1 MPSFNADISGW
12 DVSKVTTFEEMFWG
26 STAFNQD
33 LSGWDLSSGEYLVLS
48 PVLSQVR
55 QVVGLTSTNHA
66 SSCSLWTQQLPQ
78 LEQKPQR

>member
-26 STAFNQD
+26 STEFNQD
-33 LSGWDLSSGEYLVLS
+33 LSGWDLSSGEYCVDHDGVIWYYYVLN
-48 PVLSQVR
+48 QVG

-66 SSCSLWTQQLPQ
+66 SSFPLDTTTSTT
-78 LEQKPQR
+78 